1 MSDNRKRHS
10 SPSQHIRRSPQSPSL
25 SEQAVLLRGSSFVHS
40 YAGRASQRSLDSSL
54 DVSQSEPPTASNET
68 DEKAVK
74 IARREPTMIR
84 KTGESLI
91 APLDP
96 AAGKRYTVVLDLD
109 ETVVYARDGP
119 LYARAHLENLLRV
132 MDKYCEV
139 VVWTAGER
147 TYAKAILQEINT
159 DNIIKHLITRHKSWF
174 NHTNYTKD
182 LGKLGRDLDYVL
194 IIENTPDCVRV
205 NPQNGIIVQDFEGI
219 PQGMEVVE
227 ATSSTPPPSPSLT
240 PKSAPKKPHEDHTFV
255 HLMQLISDLGE
266 SQEPVPSFLS
276 KCKLLRRQ
284 VVVGSNGEDI
294 PIFYLTSKRRVYR
307 PKPAAADAEQEP
319 TEETK
324 VVKVNRDKDPVS
336 CSTSVTPIPT
346 TAGSTPKRAAA
357 KKRGREEDDE
367 GV

>member
-1 MSDNRKRHS
+1 MSDNKKRHNS
-10 SPSQHIRRSPQSPSL
+10 PPSQHHRSAPL
-25 SEQAVLLRGSSFVHS
+25 TEQAVLLRGSSFVHS
-40 YAGRASQRSLDSSL
+40 YAGKASQRSLDSSL
-54 DVSQSEPPTASNET
+54 DVSQSEAPTTGNEHE
-68 DEKAVK
+68 EKAAK
-74 IARREPTMIR
+74 LARREPTMIR

-96 AAGKRYTVVLDLD
+96 ATGKRYTVVLDLD

-119 LYARAHLENLLRV
+119 LYARAHLESLLRV

-139 VVWTAGER
+139 IVWTAGER

-182 LGKLGRDLDYVL
+182 LCKLGRDLDYVL

-219 PQGMEVVE
+219 PHGMEVVE
-227 ATSSTPPPSPSLT
+227 STSSTPPPSPSLT
-240 PKSAPKKPHEDHTFV
+240 PKCVVPKKPHEDHTFV
-255 HLMQLISDLGE
+255 HLMQLINDLGE
-266 SQEPVPSFLS
+266 SGEPVPHFLS

-307 PKPAAADAEQEP
+307 PKAASADAQQDP
-319 TEETK
+319 AEEAK
-324 VVKVNRDKDPVS
+324 VVKVNRDKDPAAA
-336 CSTSVTPIPT
+336 TAT
-346 TAGSTPKRAAA
+346 TEQSGSTPRRTAA
-357 KKRGREEDDE
+357 KKRARDDDE
-367 GV
+367 NEK

>member
-1 MSDNRKRHS
+1 M
-10 SPSQHIRRSPQSPSL
+10 
-25 SEQAVLLRGSSFVHS
+25 HS
-40 YAGRASQRSLDSSL
+40 YGRASHRSLDSSL
-54 DVSQSEPPTASNET
+54 DVSGASESPVAQQT
-68 DEKAVK
+68 DDKAAK
-74 IARREPTMIR
+74 LARREPTMIR
-84 KTGESLI
+84 KGETLI

-96 AAGKRYTVVLDLD
+96 TAGKRYTVVLDLD

-119 LYARAHLENLLRV
+119 LYARAHLESLLKV

-227 ATSSTPPPSPSLT
+227 CTSSTPPPSPSLT

-255 HLMQLISDLGE
+255 HLMQLVHELGE
-266 SQEPVPSFLS
+266 SGEPVPHFLS
-276 KCKLLRRQ
+276 KCRLLRRQ

-307 PKPAAADAEQEP
+307 PKAPTAGDATTAVTEP
-319 TEETK
+319 TDEAK
-324 VVKVNRDKDPVS
+324 VVKVNRDKEQQQGG
-336 CSTSVTPIPT
+336 T
-346 TAGSTPKRAAA
+346 TPKSA
-357 KKRGREEDDE
+357 KKRPRDDAEEDK
-367 GV
+367 